1 MSNWENADGLKVQFG
16 PQEARNVGTTNAVTR
31 RIVATID
38 LTDPPGFTHDL
49 DNDGTNDGYAE
60 DAFIPAGAF
69 ITNSY
74 LIVDEAAAGGTSIN
88 IGLYEADGTVIDA
101 DGIDAA
107 VLTAEMAADKAVVN
121 DGALV
126 RGTDTVGAADAY
138 LFVAA
143 TGTFTAGKVKLVT
156 EYMEV

>member
-1 MSNWENADGLKVQFG
+1 MANWENADGLKVQFG
-16 PQEARNVGTTNAVTR
+16 PQETRNVGLTNAVKR
-31 RIVATID
+31 RMVATID

-69 ITNSY
+69 ITDAY
-74 LIVDEAAAGGTSIN
+74 LIVKTAAAGGTSIN
-88 IGLYEADGTVIDA
+88 VGLYQADGTVIDA

-107 VLTAEMAADKAVVN
+107 VATAALAANSAVAC

-126 RGTDTVGAADAY
+126 GGTATVGANDAY

-143 TGTFTAGKVKLVT
+143 TGTYTAGEVKLVV
-156 EYMEV
+156 EFYEA

>member
-1 MSNWENADGLKVQFG
+1 MSNWENADGLKVEFG
-16 PQEARNVGTTNAVTR
+16 PQEPRNVGRTNAVTR
-31 RIVATID
+31 RVVATID

-74 LIVDEAAAGGTSIN
+74 LIVDEPAAGGTSID
-88 IGLYEADGTVIDA
+88 IGLYQKDGTVIDA

-107 VLTAEMAADKAVVN
+107 ILTAEMAVNNAVVN
-121 DGALV
+121 DGARV
-126 RGTDTVGAADAY
+126 RGTLTVGANDAY